1 MLTKR
6 KQESKQ
12 GKQAEST
19 QRPRKLKKKKS
30 DLKDL
35 EIHPKWIPPRQ
46 GEKKELSEKECF
58 PSSSVVIV
66 SREKREIVYEN
77 NKSWD
82 DGGRPRQRRSF
93 NLRQFS
99 VRLRTRL
106 ITASKLSFFLNW
118 VIHGQTESEGWRRK
132 FMGLRLK
139 FRSHPLRNSFAR
151 PKAFS
156 DNDDDD
162 YNVLPLFFP
171 LPQRRPRKKKQRSN
185 MKQQKLMK
193 MR

>member
-12 GKQAEST
+12 GKHAEST
-19 QRPRKLKKKKS
+19 QRPRKWKKKKS

-35 EIHPKWIPPRQ
+35 EIHPKWIPSRQ

-93 NLRQFS
+93 NLRQFFGTVKDTFDNS
-99 VRLRTRL
+99 VKALFFF
-106 ITASKLSFFLNW
+106 KLSYSRANW
-118 VIHGQTESEGWRRK
+118 VW
-132 FMGLRLK
+132 GLTTK
-139 FRSHPLRNSFAR
+139 IYGIA
-151 PKAFS
+151 A
-156 DNDDDD
+156 
-162 YNVLPLFFP
+162 
-171 LPQRRPRKKKQRSN
+171 
-185 MKQQKLMK
+185 
-193 MR
+193 